1 MNANIET
8 ANFENW
14 VQHGSIISDLAIV
27 VVCAAVVTVLFKALR
42 LPVLLGY
49 LLSGLLVG
57 PHFLPQSPIKDLVAI
72 GELSE
77 LGVAFLMFYI
87 GLEFD
92 LQKLQRT
99 LGPALLAV
107 ILQTVVMIF
116 VGMFTAPLLGWSSIN
131 GLFLGCLLA
140 ISSTMVTIPILK
152 AQDALK
158 ANFAQVAIGMLI
170 LEDILAI
177 LVLVILTAVGVT
189 GKFQWQEAWKSMFFV
204 GVFIVMVF
212 FIGKLLAPRFLKLL
226 RKFGN
231 PEMITVVA
239 VASILGVGQL
249 AAHFD
254 FSIALGAFLAGSI
267 LSQSDLAHEI
277 EEAIEPLR
285 NLFTAV
291 FFVTIGMQIDPSLLS
306 KYWVSILSLTLIVV
320 VGKTL
325 TVWIG
330 LFLTGEKPKTAFKAA
345 VCKAQIGEFSFVIA
359 ALGIRYHLTD
369 PGIMAIAVG
378 VALGSIIIVPPF
390 SNNAGKIFEYLAEHV
405 PKGVKDSGEFY
416 SSFLLAL
423 KEQLR
428 RSAFIKLIK
437 KPLFQIVAYFL
448 LFNGILLMAYMAID
462 FIEHFPQLSDYV
474 MWVQAGIWVSAA
486 LICLPFL
493 IAIVRNLEVIV
504 LLVTESVFTLKGS
517 RLLQRGN
524 MRNIV
529 NTGILC
535 LVVVLLGGIYLSAA
549 SAFLPKGVALF
560 AFIGLVVIFS
570 FFFWRHIVR
579 VNSRLE
585 QLFIQSI
592 TSELQLSK
600 EERREKML
608 KAIAEKHPWGIDLY
622 DVEIQDNVIVCGKQ
636 IREINLRGRTGVTV
650 VGVSR
655 DNFTVFDPG
664 PEVPL
669 FPGDHVILVGDKEQI
684 QEARSVLTEQNAE
697 KGVTSPIG
705 KFEIDTVYLPSE
717 SSLVGSTLADA
728 NIRTLYKTNIIG
740 IQRGTKK
747 ILSPG
752 PDEMLKGRDILVV
765 VGDSKAIKHFKEQI
779 EAGKD

>member
-1 MNANIET
+1 LE
-8 ANFENW
+8 
-14 VQHGSIISDLAIV
+14 HGSIINDLAIV

-57 PHFLPQSPIKDLVAI
+57 PHFLPHSPIKNLAAI
-72 GELSE
+72 EQLRE

-107 ILQTVVMIF
+107 ILQTIVMIF
-116 VGMFTAPLLGWSSIN
+116 VGILAAPLLGWSSIN

-140 ISSTMVTIPILK
+140 ISSTMVTIPILR

-177 LVLVILTAVGVT
+177 LVLVILTAVGLT
-189 GKFQWQEAWKSMFFV
+189 GKFQWQVAWKSIFFV

-212 FIGKLLAPRFLKLL
+212 FIGKLLAPRLLKLL

-231 PEMITVVA
+231 PEMITVVS

-249 AAHFD
+249 AEYFH

-291 FFVTIGMQIDPSLLS
+291 FFVSIGMEIEPNLLA
-306 KYWVSILSLTLIVV
+306 KYWISIVALTLIVI

-330 LFLTGEKPKTAFKAA
+330 LFLTGEKPRTAFKAS

-359 ALGIRYHLTD
+359 ALGIQQHVTD

-378 VALGSIIIVPPF
+378 VALGTIMIVPPF
-390 SNNAGKIFEYLAEHV
+390 SNNAATVFDFLAKRM

-416 SSFLLAL
+416 NSFLLAL
-423 KEQLR
+423 KEQLS
-428 RSAFIKLIK
+428 RSAFVSLIK
-437 KPLFQIVAYFL
+437 KPILKIIGYFL
-448 LFNGILLMAYMAID
+448 LFNGILLVAYLAINYTEG
-462 FIEHFPQLSDYV
+462 FSIIKDYE
-474 MWVQAGIWVSAA
+474 MWAQAGIWVIAA
-486 LICLPFL
+486 FACLPFL
-493 IAIVRNLEVIV
+493 IAIIKNLEVIV

-535 LVVVLLGGIYLSAA
+535 LAVVFLGGIYLSAA
-549 SAFLPKGVALF
+549 SAFLPSGVALF
-560 AFIGLVVIFS
+560 AFIGLVIVFS
-570 FFFWRHIVR
+570 MFFWRHIVR

-592 TSELQLSK
+592 TSELRLTK

-608 KAIAEKHPWGIDLY
+608 KAIAQRHPWGIDLY
-622 DVEIQDNVIVCGKQ
+622 DVEIKDDVLVCGKQ
-636 IREINLRGRTGVTV
+636 IWEINLRGETGVTV
-650 VGVSR
+650 VGISR

-669 FPGDHVILVGDKEQI
+669 FPGDHVILVGDKDQI
-684 QEARSVLTEQNAE
+684 QKARTLLSQKTEE
-697 KGVTSPIG
+697 KEVCPAG
-705 KFEIDTVYLPSE
+705 KFQIDTVYLPSE
-717 SSLVGSTLADA
+717 SSIIGSTLADA
-728 NIRTLYKTNIIG
+728 NIRQLYKINIIG
-740 IQRGTKK
+740 IQRGVKK

-752 PDEMLKGRDILVV
+752 PDEILKGRDILVV
-765 VGDSKAIKHFKEQI
+765 VGNSRVIKTFKEQI
-779 EAGKD
+779 ETGKEQETITQ

>member
-1 MNANIET
+1 ME
-8 ANFENW
+8 
-14 VQHGSIISDLAIV
+14 HGSIINDLAIV
-27 VVCAAVVTVLFKALR
+27 VVCAAVVTVLFRALH

-57 PHFLPQSPIKDLVAI
+57 PHFLPHSPIKDLAAI
-72 GELSE
+72 EQLRE

-116 VGMFTAPLLGWSSIN
+116 VGILTAPLLGWSSIN

-140 ISSTMVTIPILK
+140 ISSTMVTLPILR

-158 ANFAQVAIGMLI
+158 ANFAQAAIGMLI

-177 LVLVILTAVGVT
+177 LVLVILTAVGLT
-189 GKFQWQEAWKSMFFV
+189 GKFQWHVAWKSIFFV

-212 FIGKLLAPRFLKLL
+212 FVGKLVAPRFLKLL

-249 AAHFD
+249 AEYFH

-277 EEAIEPLR
+277 EDAIEPLR
-285 NLFTAV
+285 DLFTAV
-291 FFVTIGMQIDPSLLS
+291 FFVSIGMDIDLNLLA
-306 KYWVSILSLTLIVV
+306 KYWVSIVSLSLIVI

-330 LFLTGEKPKTAFKAA
+330 LFLTGEKPRTAFKAA

-359 ALGIRYHLTD
+359 ALGIQQHVTD

-378 VALGSIIIVPPF
+378 VALGTIMIVPSF
-390 SNNAGKIFEYLAEHV
+390 SNNAGAIFDYLAKRT
-405 PKGVKDSGEFY
+405 PRGVKESGEFY
-416 SSFLLAL
+416 NSFLLAL
-423 KEQLR
+423 KEQLG
-428 RSAFIKLIK
+428 RSAFVKIIK
-437 KPLFQIVAYFL
+437 KPILHIIVYFL
-448 LFNGILLMAYMAID
+448 LFNGILILAYLGIGYID
-462 FIEHFPQLSDYV
+462 QYPQLSDYGI
-474 MWVQAGIWVSAA
+474 WAQAGIWVLAA
-486 LICLPFL
+486 FLCLPFL
-493 IAIVRNLEVIV
+493 IAIIKNLEVIV

-535 LVVVLLGGIYLSAA
+535 IVVVLLGGIYLSAA
-549 SAFLPKGVALF
+549 STFLPTGVASI
-560 AFIGLVVIFS
+560 AFIGLVIVFS
-570 FFFWRHIVR
+570 TFFWRHIVR

-585 QLFIQSI
+585 QLFIQSF
-592 TSELQLSK
+592 TSELKLTN

-608 KAIAEKHPWGIDLY
+608 KAIAQKHPWGIDLY
-622 DVEIQDNVIVCGKQ
+622 DVEIKDDVLVCGKQ
-636 IREINLRGRTGVTV
+636 IWELNLRGQTGVSV
-650 VGVSR
+650 VGISR
-655 DNFTVFDPG
+655 DNFTIFDPG

-669 FPGDHVILVGDKEQI
+669 FPGDHVILVGDQQQI
-684 QEARSVLTEQNAE
+684 QKARDLLSQKNEGKEICPA
-697 KGVTSPIG
+697 G

-717 SSLVGSTLADA
+717 SPMVGSTLADA
-728 NIRTLYKTNIIG
+728 NIRRLYKINIIG
-740 IQRGTKK
+740 IQRGVKK

-752 PDEMLKGRDILVV
+752 PDEILKARDILVV
-765 VGDSKAIKHFKEQI
+765 VGNHEVIKTFKEQI
-779 EAGKD
+779 ETGKE